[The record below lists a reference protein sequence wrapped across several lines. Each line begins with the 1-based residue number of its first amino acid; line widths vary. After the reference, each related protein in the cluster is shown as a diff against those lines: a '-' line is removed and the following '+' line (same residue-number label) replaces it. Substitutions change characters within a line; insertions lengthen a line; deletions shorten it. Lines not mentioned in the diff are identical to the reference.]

1 MIPFYTYKICAI
13 KVLLHLQTRSFI
25 AFDKPG
31 ISSRWRESLLMTVP
45 KTISVFSGILALLVT
60 VALFFFV
67 FNPLGL
73 GPEPATVLSP
83 EFFANPAQDLSEIE
97 LLVDGKEAF
106 REIFA
111 AIDSAESSVYIQ
123 TYIWKDDST
132 GQAVVAKLKSAAA
145 RGVRVTVSKDM
156 LGTFFELGDMLRGK
170 PSPVFTKSGLKGHE
184 NIRLDTD
191 LFADTDHSKYF
202 IFDERNVIFGGMNIA
217 DEYHM
222 QWHDFMIL
230 LRGKFWTEAFT
241 KKVLKRFHWPVSSP
255 LVLAVNN
262 DRETQI
268 RTATIEIITNAKQSV
283 IVAHAYFSDDKVIDA
298 VKKAAARGV
307 RVEIILPK
315 VPDTHLY
322 ANMATINRLLDAET
336 GKAPRVF
343 LYPHMSHAKVIM
355 TDGRIA
361 AIGSANLTPRSM
373 LTSAEITLF
382 VHGLSTA
389 PFMRRL
395 RAQLEKDIAASEEV
409 VTPFKL
415 GPLAKLKA
423 VAGKYVW

>member
-1 MIPFYTYKICAI
+1 
-13 KVLLHLQTRSFI
+13 
-25 AFDKPG
+25 
-31 ISSRWRESLLMTVP
+31 MTVP
-45 KTISVFSGILALLVT
+45 KTIYVFSGILSLLLM

-106 REIFA
+106 NEIFA

-123 TYIWKDDST
+123 TYIWKDDTT
-132 GQAVVAKLKSAAA
+132 GQEVVAKLKAAA
-145 RGVRVTVSKDM
+145 DRGVQVTVSKDM
-156 LGTFFELGDMLRGK
+156 LGTFFELGDMIKGK
-170 PSPVFTKSGLKGHE
+170 PSPVFTGTGLKDYK
-184 NIRLDTD
+184 NIHIVTD
-191 LFADTDHSKYF
+191 LLADTDHSKYY

-222 QWHDFMIL
+222 QWHDFMVL
-230 LRGKFWTEAFT
+230 LRGKVWTEAFT
-241 KKVLKRFHWPVSSP
+241 KKVLKHSRWPVSSP
-255 LVLAVNN
+255 LVLTVNN
-262 DRETQI
+262 SKEIEI
-268 RTATIEIITNAKQSV
+268 RTATIEIIANATQRVV
-283 IVAHAYFSDDKVIDA
+283 IEHAYFSDDRVIEA

-322 ANMATINRLLDAET
+322 ANMVTINRLLDSES
-336 GKAPRVF
+336 GKVPRVL

-355 TDGRIA
+355 TDDSII

-373 LTSAEITLF
+373 LTSEEITLF
-382 VHGLSTA
+382 VHGVSTA
-389 PFMRRL
+389 PFMRQL
-395 RAQLEKDIAASEEV
+395 REQLEKDIAASEEV

-415 GPLAKLKA
+415 GSLAKVQA
-423 VAGKYVW
+423 IVGKYVW

>member
-1 MIPFYTYKICAI
+1 
-13 KVLLHLQTRSFI
+13 
-25 AFDKPG
+25 
-31 ISSRWRESLLMTVP
+31 MTVS
-45 KTISVFSGILALLVT
+45 KAISVFSGILALLLI

-106 REIFA
+106 KEIFA

-132 GQAVVAKLKSAAA
+132 GQAVVAKLKAAA
-145 RGVRVTVSKDM
+145 DRGVRVTVSKDM
-156 LGTFFELGDMLRGK
+156 LGTFFELGDMLKGK
-170 PSPVFTKSGLKGHE
+170 PSPVFTNTGLRGHE
-184 NIRLDTD
+184 NIHLDTD

-202 IFDERNVIFGGMNIA
+202 IFDERSVIFGGMNIA

-222 QWHDFMIL
+222 QWHDFMVL

-241 KKVLKRFHWPVSSP
+241 KKVLKRSRWPVSSP
-255 LVLAVNN
+255 LVLTVNN
-262 DRETQI
+262 GRETEI
-268 RTATIEIITNAKQSV
+268 RTATIEIIANAKQSV
-283 IVAHAYFSDDKVIDA
+283 IVEHAYFSDDKVIEA
-298 VKKAAARGV
+298 VKEAAARGV

-322 ANMATINRLLDAET
+322 ANMATINRLLDSES
-336 GKAPRVF
+336 GKAPRVL
-343 LYPHMSHAKVIM
+343 LYPHMSHAKVMM
-355 TDGRIA
+355 TDGRIV

-373 LTSAEITLF
+373 LTSEEITLF
-382 VHGLSTA
+382 VHGLFTD
-389 PFMRRL
+389 PFIGQL
-395 RAQLEKDIAASEEV
+395 RTQLENDIAASEEV

-415 GPLAKLKA
+415 GPLAKLQA